1 MNRLFLFEW
10 MRQLD
15 SAGPGVLSPSKSKG
29 EDAKVKD
36 TDKRHHRK
44 SEKEEDAEMIAETE
58 EDVGMTFT

>member
-1 MNRLFLFEW
+1 